1 MNFQQIRHQF
11 TTAPHKSLWIAL
23 TIMLLA
29 GCNPEPTPPPATKTT
44 PATTTPQ
51 ENPIDE
57 NAVGEFVLDQNQFQ
71 QQFPTAENE
80 TVTPQRIYRPANPA
94 PDIASQAIENSNYR
108 RYESKHLILFTD
120 IEPKTAEQLTEFAD
134 QEYQA
139 WLEYFGPLPD
149 ARDGSDFRM
158 IGYLMR
164 DMNALVERD
173 LVPREYLGMRTG
185 GHKQAEFWM
194 LDQETDYYRRHLLFH
209 EATHCFMTIMPDT
222 ILPKWY
228 LEGMA
233 ELLATHRIN
242 VDGDIDFRV
251 LPENKEQ
258 YAGWGRIKTIQEDV
272 AAGRIKTI
280 SQIRAIQ
287 RIDPVDEVRDY
298 AWSWALCYFLDAH
311 PRYQDRFRSLRDHW
325 RSNAF
330 TREFDRLYADDLSEM
345 NIEWLLFVSSII
357 EGYDL
362 PLAAVEFSPSG
373 SDSQSSISAHKGWQ
387 STGWQITSGE
397 TYHLTA
403 TGDVILAT
411 DPKPWVSHP
420 NGITLEY
427 FDKKPIGRLTGI
439 IIAPSMNQIPEL
451 IDIGKETTW
460 TANTSGTLFLRIN
473 DAWNSLN
480 DNSRRYQVELE

>member
-1 MNFQQIRHQF
+1 
-11 TTAPHKSLWIAL
+11 
-23 TIMLLA
+23 
-29 GCNPEPTPPPATKTT
+29 
-44 PATTTPQ
+44 
-51 ENPIDE
+51 
-57 NAVGEFVLDQNQFQ
+57 
-71 QQFPTAENE
+71 
-80 TVTPQRIYRPANPA
+80 
-94 PDIASQAIENSNYR
+94 
-108 RYESKHLILFTD
+108 
-120 IEPKTAEQLTEFAD
+120 
-134 QEYQA
+134 
-139 WLEYFGPLPD
+139 
-149 ARDGSDFRM
+149 
-158 IGYLMR
+158 
-164 DMNALVERD
+164 
-173 LVPREYLGMRTG
+173 
-185 GHKQAEFWM
+185 
-194 LDQETDYYRRHLLFH
+194 
-209 EATHCFMTIMPDT
+209 
-222 ILPKWY
+222 
-228 LEGMA
+228 
-233 ELLATHRIN
+233 
-242 VDGDIDFRV
+242 
-251 LPENKEQ
+251 
-258 YAGWGRIKTIQEDV
+258 
-272 AAGRIKTI
+272 
-280 SQIRAIQ
+280 
-287 RIDPVDEVRDY
+287 
-298 AWSWALCYFLDAH
+298 
-311 PRYQDRFRSLRDHW
+311 
-325 RSNAF
+325 
-330 TREFDRLYADDLSEM
+330 M